1 MRRKERREGE
11 KVEVR
16 RELIDAVR
24 LSFHVCRGHKT
35 ENESKEKLVLTT
47 VHLLIN
53 YRNACPYTKGA
64 NSTSR
69 CARVHIVGTV
79 VDSCS
84 FTLRRWR

>member
-24 LSFHVCRGHKT
+24 LSFHVYRGHKA
-35 ENESKEKLVLTT
+35 ENESKEKIVLTT

-53 YRNACPYTKGA
+53 YRNACPYSKGA
-64 NSTSR
+64 NNTSR
-69 CARVHIVGTV
+69 CASINAVGMV
-79 VDSCS
+79 GHSCS
-84 FTLRRWR
+84 VTLRPWR